1 LAENDGKNEGLLAP
15 ELMARVSQIQVRTRR
30 LVDDVLSGAY
40 RSTFR
45 GAGIEFEEVRP
56 YLPGDDVRSIDWNR
70 TAQSGE
76 PFIKTYIEER
86 ELTLMFLVDSSC
98 SMDFG
103 SRELTKREIAAQFCA
118 LLALVAQRQQD
129 RVGLCLFGEQP
140 GLHLPPR
147 KGGSSVSRVVREVI
161 AAPAG
166 AAGADIEA
174 VLELQARTLQRRSL
188 LFIISDFNGDPSAF
202 SDALLRLG
210 RRHELI
216 AVRVVDP
223 FEEQLPVAGRIRLAD
238 LETGAQVEVDTR
250 SARVREAWAEEAR
263 RRRRALGD
271 VLLRTHVDLI
281 ELRTDQSIAE
291 PVARFFNQRRKR
303 QGAPA

>member
-1 LAENDGKNEGLLAP
+1 MNDGSQEELLAP

-30 LVDDVLSGAY
+30 LVDDALSGAY

-70 TAQSGE
+70 TAHSGD

-86 ELTLMFLVDSSC
+86 ELTLMFLVDSSR

-118 LLALVAQRQQD
+118 LLAFVAQRQQD
-129 RVGLCLFGEQP
+129 RVGLCLFGEEP
-140 GLHLPPR
+140 GLHLTPR
-147 KGGSSVSRVVREVI
+147 KGAGSVARVVREVI

-166 AAGADIEA
+166 SAGADIEA

-188 LFIISDFNGDPSAF
+188 LFVISDFLGDPATF
-202 SDALLRLG
+202 SDALLRVG
-210 RRHELI
+210 RRHEVI

-223 FEEQLPVAGRIRLAD
+223 FEEQLPAAGRIRLAD
-238 LETGAQVEVDTR
+238 LESGAEVEVDTR
-250 SARVREAWAEEAR
+250 SVRVREAWADEAR
-263 RRRRALGD
+263 RRRRALAD
-271 VLLRTHVDLI
+271 VLLRSRVDLI
-281 ELRTDQSIAE
+281 ELKTHESIAE
-291 PVARFFNQRRKR
+291 PVARFFNRRRKR
-303 QGAPA
+303 QGVPA

>member
-1 LAENDGKNEGLLAP
+1 MAESGSTNEELLAP

-56 YLPGDDVRSIDWNR
+56 YQPGDDVRSIDWNR
-70 TAQSGE
+70 TARSGDT
-76 PFIKTYIEER
+76 FIKTYIEER

-129 RVGLCLFGEQP
+129 RVGLCLFGEEP
-140 GLHLPPR
+140 GLLLPPR
-147 KGGSSVSRVVREVI
+147 KGAGAVSRVVREVL

-166 AAGADIEA
+166 SIGADIEA
-174 VLELQARTLQRRSL
+174 ALELQVRTLTRRSL
-188 LFIISDFNGDPSAF
+188 LFVISDFLGESSSFA
-202 SDALLRLG
+202 DALVRAG
-210 RRHELI
+210 RRHEVI

-223 FEEQLPVAGRIRLAD
+223 FEEELPVAGRIRLQD
-238 LETGAQVEVDTR
+238 LETGVDVEVDTR
-250 SARVREAWAEEAR
+250 SARVREAWAEEAQR
-263 RRRRALGD
+263 RRKALAD
-271 VLLRTHVDLI
+271 TLVRSRVDLI
-281 ELRTDQSIAE
+281 ELRTHESIAE
-291 PVARFFNQRRKR
+291 PVARFFNQRRSR